1 MEHKTLVV
9 DTTQLL
15 EKHASLP
22 EGIVSG
28 LAGASTGGVLGVG
41 AGGLYGLLS
50 GALGSRKNRRI
61 RDTLV
66 GALRGAAGGG
76 LLGAGAGGGL
86 GLGAGLMLPNVLTV
100 NPAQQAAN
108 AINMSL
114 NPLGVAAGVTGGGLL
129 GAAGGT
135 YAANKARKN
144 LLGDDKKEDA
154 DNEEDESAEEE
165 PHAKAAANSPLPV
178 TPVQPARVGPPT
190 PADFQRFWGDRILR
204 TGIGA
209 FGAAAGATGL
219 YHLARRLSSALRQE
233 DDETTDEPSEPAEKT
248 SGVYDDIA
256 TGVGKVLPDSVVSVL
271 SPFTPTVK
279 RPNTFDPNVLR
290 SSFGTGATL
299 GAGALGAYGGY
310 KLIKMLNDRYKQ
322 KERDSEV
329 EDAEK
334 EYYAA
339 LTGKND
345 AQSLDGVYDKAAA
358 LATEKKAGIG
368 DTLSSLWDVTKR
380 VPSAVGG
387 AYVATGLGLGGLAAK
402 LMYDRARDRSRA
414 KAVEEAAKSRAR
426 IAGILPTYVDPDEIE
441 ELRRQVT
448 VPQGG

>member
-1 MEHKTLVV
+1 MEHKTLIVNPA
-9 DTTQLL
+9 QLL
-15 EKHASLP
+15 EKTASLP

-28 LAGASTGGVLGVG
+28 IAGAGTGGALGAG

-50 GALGSRKNRRI
+50 GALSSRKNRRI

-86 GLGAGLMLPNVLTV
+86 GLGAGLMMPNVLTA
-100 NPAQQAAN
+100 NPVQQAAN
-108 AINMSL
+108 AVNMSI
-114 NPLGVAAGVTGGGLL
+114 NPLGMAAGITGGGIL

-144 LLGDDKKEDA
+144 LLGDDKKEKD
-154 DNEEDESAEEE
+154 EEE
-165 PHAKAAANSPLPV
+165 ESTEEESHAKAAANSPLPV
-178 TPVQPARVGPPT
+178 TPTQPTRVGPPT
-190 PADFQRFWGDRILR
+190 PADFQRFWGDRIMR

-219 YHLARRLSSALRQE
+219 YQLARRLSSALRQE
-233 DDETTDEPSEPAEKT
+233 DDEETDVPSEPAEKT
-248 SGVYDDIA
+248 SGTYDDVA
-256 TGVGKVLPDSVVSVL
+256 TNIGRALPDSVVSLL

-310 KLIKMLNDRYKQ
+310 KLVKMLNDRYKK
-322 KERDSEV
+322 KERESAV

-339 LTGKND
+339 LLGRSND
-345 AQSLDGVYDKAAA
+345 GPLDNVYDKAAA
-358 LATEKKAGIG
+358 LAAEKNASIG
-368 DTLSSLWDVTKR
+368 ETLSSVWDATKR
-380 VPSAVGG
+380 VPSALGG
-387 AYVATGLGLGGLAAK
+387 AYIATGLGVGGLAAK
-402 LMYDRARDRSRA
+402 LMYDRARERSRA

-441 ELRRQVT
+441 ALRHQAT